1 MGYIIG
7 GILGIIIAIV
17 LVIAGIK
24 GGPIAIINR
33 NTGQTGVMTD
43 TPNWLLIIIGIVV
56 AISSIAG
63 IVAGATGH

>member
-1 MGYIIG
+1 MGYVIG

-24 GGPIAIINR
+24 GGPIALINR

-43 TPNWLLIIIGIVV
+43 TPNWLLIIIGIFVGLG
-56 AISSIAG
+56 SIG
-63 IVAGATGH
+63 SIICGATGH

>member
-17 LVIAGIK
+17 LIIAGIK
-24 GGPIAIINR
+24 GGPIAITNR

-56 AISSIAG
+56 GLGSIG
-63 IVAGATGH
+63 SIIGGATGH